1 MMDLQWSFPV
11 GPVEL
16 SCDVMYW
23 SPLPLHTQS
32 AKTSVNNM
40 AALPAPSSECFLLLS
55 PTLPSL
61 VPSPQP
67 PPGEKRW
74 GLDTLS
80 WLTFLWSLTFLG
92 ALVFAGRSRSEV
104 GGVCR
109 VQIHQC

>member
-1 MMDLQWSFPV
+1 MDSQLSFLV

-23 SPLPLHTQS
+23 SPLSLHTQS

-40 AALPAPSSECFLLLS
+40 AALSAPSSECFFLLS
-55 PTLPSL
+55 P
-61 VPSPQP
+61 
-67 PPGEKRW
+67 
-74 GLDTLS
+74 TLS

-92 ALVFAGRSRSEV
+92 ALMFAGRRRPEV

-109 VQIHQC
+109 VQNHQR